1 MRSEHLLELELWILG
16 VVDDPLVYVGL
27 HSLEV
32 NFYSEICNPA
42 VDGVDVFDYKAGAV
56 SHFFNPV

>member
-1 MRSEHLLELELWILG
+1 MRSEHLLELELWIW

-32 NFYSEICNPA
+32 NFYLEISNPA
-42 VDGVDVFDYKAGAV
+42 VDWVDVFDCKADAV

>member
-1 MRSEHLLELELWILG
+1 MRSEHLLELELWIW

-42 VDGVDVFDYKAGAV
+42 VDGVDVFDCKAHAV